1 MNGTDEL
8 GALLR
13 AWRGRLQPSD
23 VGSPFGDHS
32 TRTPGLRREE
42 VAWLAG
48 VSADYVKRIEQGR
61 ARPTAD
67 VVRALA
73 RALRAS
79 DDETAVALRVA
90 GHTGDV
96 RALVPRTIT
105 PSVRRLLDRLD
116 DTPVGVFD
124 ATWTRLDHNAPWAA
138 LTGDGTGDG
147 TNAGEPAMNDNLV
160 WRHFLGDGDRVYHPD
175 LDAYRASL
183 TADLRRVHS
192 LHPTDPDLTTLV
204 ATLRAHSDTFATM
217 WDTAAVGDHG
227 GQRKT
232 VMHPDVGAVEL
243 DCDDVDVN
251 SGGGAGL
258 HLVIFTAAP
267 GSEAA
272 GKLAVLTGGAT
283 DSVMSSEPL
292 PR

>member
-138 LTGDGTGDG
+138 LTGDGTN
-147 TNAGEPAMNDNLV
+147 TGEPAMNDNLV
-160 WRHFLGDGDRVYHPD
+160 WRHFLGDGDR
-175 LDAYRASL
+175 
-183 TADLRRVHS
+183 
-192 LHPTDPDLTTLV
+192 
-204 ATLRAHSDTFATM
+204 
-217 WDTAAVGDHG
+217 
-227 GQRKT
+227 
-232 VMHPDVGAVEL
+232 
-243 DCDDVDVN
+243 
-251 SGGGAGL
+251 
-258 HLVIFTAAP
+258 
-267 GSEAA
+267 
-272 GKLAVLTGGAT
+272 
-283 DSVMSSEPL
+283 
-292 PR
+292 